1 MDSSAKIRA
10 NKKYSEKEYWRF
22 SVTIKKEY
30 KPLIEERCE
39 ELGGI
44 TASKYLNLLVER
56 DIEGFES
63 IGEAT
68 KKGDKRK

>member
-1 MDSSAKIRA
+1 MDNSAKIRA
-10 NKKYSEKEYWRF
+10 NKKYSEKEYYRF
-22 SVTIKKEY
+22 TVTIKKEY
-30 KPLIEERCE
+30 KELLDKRLE

-44 TASKYLNLLVER
+44 TPSKYVNLLLEK
-56 DIEGFES
+56 DMDGLKP